1 MLSTPLYTL
10 TTDYTPP
17 AHDWI
22 PSFGPALGMRNTVYY
37 AGAGGTIWYRQNY
50 DVATGA
56 VDRIAFYGNALYS
69 ANEGTFN
76 SAVQISTPLTV
87 DRYGT
92 IYFGFIVGGTNP
104 AGLTSGIARITVA
117 GVGSW
122 AAVSSFNLNDNN
134 LIQPAL
140 NAAPVLSVD
149 QRTLYVAVSNGVE
162 FGYGDLV
169 ALNSSTL
176 APIAHTSLA
185 DPRGGTA
192 TISSD
197 SSASPMIGPDG
208 DVYFS
213 VLEASCC
220 SSHNDRGWML
230 HFNSSLSQVKTPGS
244 FGWDNTASVVPS
256 AAVPSY
262 HGSSPYLILT
272 KYNNYAGVG
281 TGDGVN
287 KVAVLDPNAGM
298 QDEYSA
304 ATVNVMQEVLTIA
317 GVTADSRNGYP
328 NAVREWCINSAAIDP
343 YKKSALVNSEDGTLY
358 RWDFTTNTFTERIK
372 LTNGIGE
379 AYTPTI
385 VAADGTVFAINDAVV
400 FAVGN

>member
-1 MLSTPLYTL
+1 
-10 TTDYTPP
+10 
-17 AHDWI
+17 
-22 PSFGPALGMRNTVYY
+22 
-37 AGAGGTIWYRQNY
+37 
-50 DVATGA
+50 
-56 VDRIAFYGNALYS
+56 
-69 ANEGTFN
+69 
-76 SAVQISTPLTV
+76 V

-92 IYFGFIVGGTNP
+92 VYFGFIVTGSNP

-117 GVGSW
+117 GEGSW
-122 AAVSSFNLNDNN
+122 APVSSFNLNDND

-149 QRTLYVAVSNGVE
+149 QRTLYVAVSNGSE

-176 APIAHTSLA
+176 APIAHTSLL

-192 TISSD
+192 TVSSD
-197 SSASPMIGPDG
+197 SSASPMVGPDG
-208 DVYFS
+208 DVYFG
-213 VLEASCC
+213 VLEQSCC

-230 HFNSSLSQVKTPGS
+230 HFNSSLSQTKTPGS
-244 FGWDNTASVVPS
+244 FGWDSTASVVPS
-256 AAVPSY
+256 FAVPSY

-272 KYNNYAGVG
+272 KYNNYAAVG

-287 KVAVLDPNAGM
+287 KVAVLDPDAGM

-317 GVTADSRNGYP
+317 GVTSDNRSGFP

-343 YKKSALVNSEDGTLY
+343 YKKSALINSEDGTLY
-358 RWDFTTNTFTERIK
+358 RWDFTTNSFTERIK
-372 LTNGIGE
+372 LTSGIGE
-379 AYTPTI
+379 AYTPTV